1 MEKNRHIPPGIKQ
14 ECMTLLFFRQPFLAN
29 SITDWQIN
37 AERTAQKESSV
48 HKDDR
53 VTEEG
58 DKMQRIPRV
67 LWKFKARERT
77 PR

>member
-37 AERTAQKESSV
+37 AKRTAQKECSV
-48 HKDDR
+48 YKDDR
-53 VTEEG
+53 EG
-58 DKMQRIPRV
+58 GKMQRIPRV
-67 LWKFKARERT
+67 LWKFKARQRT
-77 PR
+77 RR